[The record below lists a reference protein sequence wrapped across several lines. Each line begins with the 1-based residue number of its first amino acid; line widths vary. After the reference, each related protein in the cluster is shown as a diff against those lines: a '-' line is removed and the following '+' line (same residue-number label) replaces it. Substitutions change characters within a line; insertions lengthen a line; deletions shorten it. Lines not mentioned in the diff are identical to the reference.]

1 MHKYLLLLETVSWNS
16 VTNFKNMFLFKATVN
31 MFIIG
36 DCLVSNLS
44 RYINHG
50 RLNLGIAG
58 DNLQNFLWRK
68 NNFNLLANSNL
79 NYFFIHYGGNKSHHT
94 TLVNLL
100 LAISLLLGY
109 CLK

>member
-1 MHKYLLLLETVSWNS
+1 
-16 VTNFKNMFLFKATVN
+16 MFLFKATVN

-68 NNFNLLANSNL
+68 NNFKLLANSSL
-79 NYFFIHYGGNKSHHT
+79 NYFFIHYGSNKSHHNSRQSIVGDIIAARF
-94 TLVNLL
+94 LFEMNCRKQLPGAALL
-100 LAISLLLGY
+100 KRYS
-109 CLK
+109 